1 MNTGATPPMDG
12 WNRIPW
18 KKMPRNV
25 FKLQKRIYQAARR
38 EDIRTGRTLQR
49 LLMPSWSA
57 NLLAVRRITQ
67 DNQGKK
73 TAGVDGV
80 KFLAPQQ
87 RLTRAQ
93 PLTMGDKAAPVRRVW
108 IPQPGS
114 NAMRPLGIPTIP
126 ARALQALAH
135 RVLEPA
141 WKARVAPNSSGCRP
155 GRSCHEA
162 IEAIF
167 TLIGHKANDVVEADI
182 EKCFDQIDQAAVLNK
197 INTSPRRRRQVK
209 GGLQAGGYAAGQWFP
224 TEEGT
229 MQGGT
234 SAPFIANSALHGRE
248 TILSQ
253 RFPRS
258 GSRGLQAPKIV
269 VYADDRVILHED
281 RQIVR
286 PCQDVATEWRQDM
299 GRRLKPSKTRI
310 THTRIE
316 TEATPGFDFRGL
328 HMQPYPA
335 GKTHA
340 GKDCRGRLQ
349 GFKTC
354 ITPSHTAIRRHV
366 AKLRKTIDHHK
377 HAAQER
383 LMQAL
388 NPQSVGWSHYDAHVA
403 SARVLQTLAHT
414 VYAMLRGW
422 AVFRHPHKKQH
433 WITSTYW
440 RVDDGQGWT
449 CQPPHGG
456 RRLARHA
463 HTSIQRQVKVQGA
476 RSPYDGDWVYW
487 SKRVGRHPDV
497 PPRVAR
503 LLQHQQGQC
512 RECQGDFM
520 YGDKME
526 VDHILPKV
534 QGGKDT
540 RDNLPLLHRHCHEK
554 KTASQTGCQGTHATR
569 HVAEEPDE
577 RKRSRPVLE
586 PSRGGDTP
594 A

>member
-80 KFLAPQQ
+80 KFLAPKQ

-234 SAPFIANSALHGRE
+234 IAPLIGDCSKDAGLF
-248 TILSQ
+248 LSC
-253 RFPRS
+253 
-258 GSRGLQAPKIV
+258 A
-269 VYADDRVILHED
+269 
-281 RQIVR
+281 
-286 PCQDVATEWRQDM
+286 
-299 GRRLKPSKTRI
+299 
-310 THTRIE
+310 
-316 TEATPGFDFRGL
+316 
-328 HMQPYPA
+328 
-335 GKTHA
+335 
-340 GKDCRGRLQ
+340 
-349 GFKTC
+349 
-354 ITPSHTAIRRHV
+354 
-366 AKLRKTIDHHK
+366 
-377 HAAQER
+377 R
-383 LMQAL
+383 LMQGL
-388 NPQSVGWSHYDAHVA
+388 EGLVPSLGLSFSPHVE
-403 SARVLQTLAHT
+403 RNT
-414 VYAMLRGW
+414 R
-422 AVFRHPHKKQH
+422 
-433 WITSTYW
+433 
-440 RVDDGQGWT
+440 
-449 CQPPHGG
+449 
-456 RRLARHA
+456 
-463 HTSIQRQVKVQGA
+463 
-476 RSPYDGDWVYW
+476 
-487 SKRVGRHPDV
+487 PD
-497 PPRVAR
+497 
-503 LLQHQQGQC
+503 
-512 RECQGDFM
+512 
-520 YGDKME
+520 
-526 VDHILPKV
+526 
-534 QGGKDT
+534 
-540 RDNLPLLHRHCHEK
+540 PLLRAYSVDTLLHLTIPPVAPLHC
-554 KTASQTGCQGTHATR
+554 
-569 HVAEEPDE
+569 
-577 RKRSRPVLE
+577 L
-586 PSRGGDTP
+586 
-594 A
+594 